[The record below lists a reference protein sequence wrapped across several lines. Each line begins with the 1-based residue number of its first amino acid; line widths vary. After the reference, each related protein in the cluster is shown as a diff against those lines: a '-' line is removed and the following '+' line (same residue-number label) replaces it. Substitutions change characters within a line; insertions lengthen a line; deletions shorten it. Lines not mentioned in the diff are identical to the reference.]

1 MGISRYWVL
10 TLNQSGIPN
19 RKSPIMSAASA
30 VPITLPLPPVESVP
44 PSTTA
49 VMRQEDAVKE
59 ISRMAQLSSMTV
71 IGIGS
76 MTDEATILKS
86 NILTKNDFL
95 YLQMQGAVGDVLS
108 HFIDRDGNLVNAEIE
123 DRLIST
129 SLETLRQLKN
139 VIGVAAGRSKV
150 EAIRAALRG
159 GYLDVLI
166 TDEDTALRLLETPS
180 AIGESPPLFVL
191 CCRKF

>member
-1 MGISRYWVL
+1 MLFR
-10 TLNQSGIPN
+10 
-19 RKSPIMSAASA
+19 
-30 VPITLPLPPVESVP
+30 
-44 PSTTA
+44 
-49 VMRQEDAVKE
+49 
-59 ISRMAQLSSMTV
+59 SSMTV

-166 TDEDTALRLLETPS
+166 TDEDTALRLLETPT
-180 AIGESPPLFVL
+180 AIGE
-191 CCRKF
+191 

>member
-1 MGISRYWVL
+1 
-10 TLNQSGIPN
+10 
-19 RKSPIMSAASA
+19 
-30 VPITLPLPPVESVP
+30 
-44 PSTTA
+44 
-49 VMRQEDAVKE
+49 MRQEDAVKE

-180 AIGESPPLFVL
+180 AIGESPPPFRFMLQKIL
-191 CCRKF
+191 ITYNKGA

>member
-1 MGISRYWVL
+1 M
-10 TLNQSGIPN
+10 
-19 RKSPIMSAASA
+19 
-30 VPITLPLPPVESVP
+30 
-44 PSTTA
+44 
-49 VMRQEDAVKE
+49 
-59 ISRMAQLSSMTV
+59 
-71 IGIGS
+71 
-76 MTDEATILKS
+76 
-86 NILTKNDFL
+86 
-95 YLQMQGAVGDVLS
+95 
-108 HFIDRDGNLVNAEIE
+108 NAEIE

-180 AIGESPPLFVL
+180 AIGE
-191 CCRKF
+191 